1 LASKTLDDFFPVV
14 AFKEGPSYVDARDA
28 ILAAAAQQP
37 DEVRGRLEAILAAS
51 PEWQSRMAAEVLLGW
66 LDHRE
71 AFTLCA
77 IYARGDLVGREPVA
91 GFKPQHR
98 GRAIAGLGT
107 AVTPR
112 ILELLMKTGE
122 CTDREATEALFHALT
137 LLEDPRA
144 AEPMLALASRKGE
157 RDLRAG
163 ALRVLSALADS
174 RGIEPSLKIVQ
185 DPWEPAETRS
195 AAVYALVGFQGDEI
209 GPALLGFLERP
220 DFPSELRQA
229 AAEALYRR
237 ADPATRPGLLAALP
251 RVEDETVL
259 PTLLLAVGEV
269 GTEADV
275 PVLQAYAGTGNEE
288 VQQLVRK
295 AIARILRRKEASGL
309 EMPEDEP

>member
-1 LASKTLDDFFPVV
+1 MASKTLDDFFPVV

-28 ILAAAAQQP
+28 ILVAAAQKP
-37 DEVRGRLEAILAAS
+37 DEVRSRLQGILAAS
-51 PEWQSRMAAEVLLGW
+51 TEWQSRLAGEILLGW

-77 IYARGDLVGREPVA
+77 IYGRGDLVGPEPVA
-91 GFKPQHR
+91 GFKPYHR
-98 GRAIAGLGT
+98 GQAIAGLGN

-122 CTDREATEALFHALT
+122 CADAEATGALFQALV
-137 LLEDPRA
+137 LLKDPRA

-174 RGIEPSLKIVQ
+174 RGVEPSLKIIQ
-185 DPWEPAETRS
+185 DPWETAETR
-195 AAVYALVGFQGDEI
+195 AAAIYALVGFQGEEI
-209 GPALLGFLERP
+209 GPALLGFLARP
-220 DFPSELRQA
+220 DFPPELRQA

-237 ADPATRPGLLAALP
+237 ADPATRQGLLAALP
-251 RVEDETVL
+251 RVQGETVL
-259 PTLLLAVGEV
+259 PTLLLAIGEV
-269 GTEADV
+269 ATEAEI
-275 PVLQAYAGTGNEE
+275 PALQAYAGTGNEE

-295 AIARILRRKEASGL
+295 VIARILRRKEDAGL